1 VKNTKLIGAV
11 ALLASL
17 VSGHALAGSEQK
29 KLTLML
35 DWFVNP
41 NHGPIVI
48 AQERGYFADQG
59 LDVEIQEPADPSTP
73 AKLVAAGKVDL
84 AVTYQPSLTM
94 DVAAGLPL
102 VRASTLIATP
112 LNTLMVLDNG
122 KNDSL
127 ADLKGK
133 KIGIAIAGNEEATI
147 GTMLA
152 QENVAFS
159 DVQTINVYIDV
170 TKTNSIFL
178 NYLDSQTKKYLSKK
192 SNNYFDIRGVA
203 TGYLKDAV
211 CFPFF
216 DYDGKFKT
224 AQIIRYNKNGKR
236 VKEGFNTN
244 WFHSYKPIKKDL
256 GLKEKDK
263 YSVKMDTFFGEHYLK
278 GSNNIVGIVE
288 APKTA
293 VILKELYPS
302 IDWIATAGQ
311 SNLRSKNLHLLK
323 DKKVVLFPDARG
335 RSNNEKNDSL
345 FHVAKSNI
353 QKTSSIWHDV
363 AGEYGFNTCDIL
375 DKHDAK
381 EGSDIA
387 DYIFDTDF
395 EGY

>member
-1 VKNTKLIGAV
+1 MKNTKLIGAV

-17 VSGHALAGSEQK
+17 VSGHALADSEQK

-48 AQERGYFADQG
+48 AQERGYFAEQG

-152 QENVAFS
+152 QENVAFT
-159 DVQTINVYIDV
+159 DVQTINVGWALSSSLASGKVDAIWGGLRNFE
-170 TKTNSIFL
+170 TNQL
-178 NYLDSQTKKYLSKK
+178 AL
-192 SNNYFDIRGVA
+192 
-203 TGYLKDAV
+203 
-211 CFPFF
+211 
-216 DYDGKFKT
+216 
-224 AQIIRYNKNGKR
+224 
-236 VKEGFNTN
+236 EGFKAKAFFPEEHGVPAYDELIFVANAKQ
-244 WFHSYKPIKKDL
+244 HDDEAIKAFNKAL
-256 GLKEKDK
+256 EQATTYIVNHPQESWSEFVA
-263 YSVKMDTFFGEHYLK
+263 YSPDTL
-278 GSNNIVGIVE
+278 
-288 APKTA
+288 
-293 VILKELYPS
+293 
-302 IDWIATAGQ
+302 
-311 SNLRSKNLHLLK
+311 
-323 DKKVVLFPDARG
+323 
-335 RSNNEKNDSL
+335 NNELNQRAWNDTLTRFALRPSAVDL
-345 FHVAKSNI
+345 KRYDDYAQFMFDKGI
-353 QKTSSIWHDV
+353 IKTLPKAESYV
-363 AGEYGFNTCDIL
+363 PVFN
-375 DKHDAK
+375 
-381 EGSDIA
+381 
-387 DYIFDTDF
+387 
-395 EGY
+395 